1 MEVRIMFIECFQK
14 ELDDEIKSKASSN
27 IPSTTLVSVSFLN
40 NNFQSDI

>member
-1 MEVRIMFIECFQK
+1 MESQIMFIECFQK
-14 ELDDEIKSKASSN
+14 ELDDEIKYKTSN